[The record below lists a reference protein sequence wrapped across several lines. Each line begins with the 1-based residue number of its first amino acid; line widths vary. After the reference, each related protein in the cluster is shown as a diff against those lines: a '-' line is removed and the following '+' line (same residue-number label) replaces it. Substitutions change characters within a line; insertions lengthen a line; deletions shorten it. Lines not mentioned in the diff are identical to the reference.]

1 MARFI
6 LKSLAPHEI
15 YEEQKKLKEKIF
27 KDSSKDKEGKLAY
40 KSIKTINFFPFNS
53 YLSLSLNLSFMCYE
67 VSFVKLKL
75 FLEPYHSHVS
85 IIGDLCAILFG
96 GTLFLVLSYASKCIS
111 SYVFLEDSLLHS
123 SSMFDL
129 SCHDFGVMNNASI
142 ESIVVGFGLDGA
154 LYDILHDKYL
164 GKFVENVGYV
174 SSFLDTTFGES

>member
-53 YLSLSLNLSFMCYE
+53 YLSVFCEIKVVPRALSF
-67 VSFVKLKL
+67 S
-75 FLEPYHSHVS
+75 VS

-96 GTLFLVLSYASKCIS
+96 GTLFLVVSYASKCIS

-142 ESIVVGFGLDGA
+142 ESIVIGFGLDGA